1 MEEGKEKDEKERIE
15 EGKKR
20 MKMKARDEKER

>member
-1 MEEGKEKDEKERIE
+1 ME

-20 MKMKARDEKER
+20 MKMEELAVRLLPYGSLVGAPH